1 VKIKVKIYQED
12 ALRKG
17 KNAYGDLEI
26 DIDPAALTQAQRDYL
41 LLATRDLYDRLVM
54 KGCGEATPEALISY
68 LDYVI
73 ADKAAKEAKE
83 KSEHET
89 EVARL
94 LALSDEDFKR
104 ADQRYNIAR
113 DSRIAARNAA
123 LQKESDKREEARRQ
137 EIIAGLLAIND
148 AREFLASSNEY
159 FRERH
164 RPDSIKWIE
173 TPEIMNK
180 RDIALLWCEARN
192 QEERLKIELEEAAAY
207 ERKENQLSAWV
218 LQHGTDNQKARQA
231 LGLLPEDEVINCIR
245 DQVFLPLTR
254 DGFERY
260 ERMTAAD
267 VCECEDG
274 ECDVE
279 FEVDDATEM
288 TADQYTAYKSIV
300 QVAPEAAN
308 IQARV
313 HKGKSERCEVTL
325 IRCSVLV
332 TVVVGE
338 LTLSRE
344 YTLPDPE

>member
-1 VKIKVKIYQED
+1 MKIKVKIYQED

-17 KNAYGDLEI
+17 KDAYGDLEI

-54 KGCGEATPEALISY
+54 QGCGEATPEALISY
-68 LDYVI
+68 LDYAI
-73 ADKAAKEAKE
+73 AEKTAKEVKE

-94 LALSDEDFKR
+94 LALSDNDFDR
-104 ADQRYNIAR
+104 AFMRYDIAR
-113 DSRIAARNAA
+113 DSRIAARSAER
-123 LQKESDKREEARRQ
+123 QEESDKREAARCQ
-137 EIIAGLLAIND
+137 EIIAGLLAINE

-159 FRERH
+159 FIARH

-192 QEERLKIELEEAAAY
+192 REEKLKSEAEEAAAY

-218 LQHGTDNQKARQA
+218 LQHGTYNQKARQE
-231 LGLLPEDEVINCIR
+231 LGFLPEDEVINCIR
-245 DQVFLPLTR
+245 DQVFAPLN
-254 DGFERY
+254 DFERY
-260 ERMTAAD
+260 ERITAAD
-267 VCECEDG
+267 VCECEYG
-274 ECDVE
+274 ACDVE
-279 FEVDDATEM
+279 FEVGNATEL
-288 TADQYTAYKSIV
+288 TADQYTAYASIV
-300 QVAPEAAN
+300 KAAPEAAN

-313 HKGKSERCEVTL
+313 HKGKSERCEVIL

-338 LTLSRE
+338 ITLSRE